1 MSEEELDDEDPYDLW
16 QELDEHQQTEEK
28 VLEIAKRT
36 GETGGKWLIMVPKPL
51 VDQVWGKVATGI
63 FHKQLGANT
72 FCAKARIYFL

>member
-1 MSEEELDDEDPYDLW
+1 M
-16 QELDEHQQTEEK
+16 
-28 VLEIAKRT
+28 LEIAKRT